1 MGKGLFPVDYSFWV
15 DGITDTEEL
24 FSQES
29 PVGEA
34 TDGPVIPKLQ
44 ELPLMQRR
52 RLSRLGKIA
61 LSTLLPLF
69 KTYPG
74 TESGGAFVFVSRWG
88 DIHLT
93 VQSLEELAREKT
105 ISPTVFSTSVHNAI
119 GGLFSLF
126 TQFHGNVTSLSG
138 GADRFG
144 TALTEAQAL
153 LSEYRQVFVCI
164 YEDQTP
170 EVFKPYRDDFLPPFA
185 VSVLFTQEDNNQS
198 AIVETS
204 AQNPA
209 SRTELDELMDFL
221 KFITDRSDTVTFSSG
236 RTWKRTSS
244 QAPSC

>member
-69 KTYPG
+69 KTHPG
-74 TESGGAFVFVSRWG
+74 TESDSAFVFVSRWG
-88 DIHLT
+88 DIQLT
-93 VQSLEELAREKT
+93 VQSLEELTREKT
-105 ISPTVFSTSVHNAI
+105 ISPTIFSTSVHNAI

-138 GADRFG
+138 GADCFG

-153 LSEYRQVFVCI
+153 HSEYRQVFVCI

-198 AIVETS
+198 TIVETAIQS
-204 AQNPA
+204 PD

-221 KFITDRSDTVTFSSG
+221 KFIIDQSDTVTFSSG
-236 RTWKRTSS
+236 RTWKWTSS
-244 QAPSC
+244 QTQSC